1 MFVLF
6 VCQQEPTAEEFEDKD
21 WTFVI
26 ENETKGRRKVLA
38 SADVNMKKFA
48 SATPA
53 QYDVTLKLKPISV
66 KVVEATLKLNLSCI
80 FLKEGKATDEDMQSL
95 ASLLSMKQSDIGN
108 LDDFADSDDEGG
120 EERRAS
126 FGPASHVTAS
136 ASSFMRVHDLAWRPA
151 MESGPAEIDWKAT
164 SGISSTIS
172 APSQPPLPK
181 PPDPPVPSSLCI
193 RPPNTG
199 PQARPSPYA
208 YSLPAFTRAHPP
220 ALPKI
225 FQPAAGSGPI
235 SAPRKPHSFH
245 SGSTPAEGLEAFTF
259 TPPKAPSFLSAS
271 PSDSSLHT
279 PTFPGTSQTAC
290 PSIPSFSSPFSSFAS
305 SSAPLSPCPPLPPL
319 PPAPRNPKARPFS
332 VGEPGSG
339 LTRPTS
345 LPSAPETASW
355 QSEWRPAKSQAP
367 LAQPAIS
374 PKFLHLSAKDPGK
387 PAVLQKKEIE
397 TPSSASVH
405 PGPSSE
411 QRLQGGSALVPSWRP
426 QVPAA
431 LQTPLPS
438 LSPPSALISFWPP
451 PSPQPHIS
459 QAAIPSHSDQDAEF
473 KRQLSTLNEEDNQ
486 STTPTTP
493 DPRLPPNFRT
503 ESSRASERKR
513 DAQFGSE
520 VVKASAG

>member
-126 FGPASHVTAS
+126 FGPASHVT
-136 ASSFMRVHDLAWRPA
+136 
-151 MESGPAEIDWKAT
+151 
-164 SGISSTIS
+164 
-172 APSQPPLPK
+172 
-181 PPDPPVPSSLCI
+181 
-193 RPPNTG
+193 
-199 PQARPSPYA
+199 
-208 YSLPAFTRAHPP
+208 
-220 ALPKI
+220 
-225 FQPAAGSGPI
+225 GPI

>member
-126 FGPASHVTAS
+126 FGPASHVT
-136 ASSFMRVHDLAWRPA
+136 
-151 MESGPAEIDWKAT
+151 EIDWKAT